1 MKQLK
6 TQLQTVAT
14 GFGRR
19 SRQLASGVAASVLLI
34 GSQAHAALPAGVETA
49 VEDAKVDGVALAG
62 LVLAVI
68 IAIAAFKYIRR
79 AL

>member
-1 MKQLK
+1 
-6 TQLQTVAT
+6 
-14 GFGRR
+14 
-19 SRQLASGVAASVLLI
+19 
-34 GSQAHAALPAGVETA
+34 ALPAGVETA
-49 VEDAKVDGVALAG
+49 ITDAQVDGTTLAG

>member
-1 MKQLK
+1 MNKLK
-6 TQLQTVAT
+6 ALYAAAAVSATAVA
-14 GFGRR
+14 
-19 SRQLASGVAASVLLI
+19 VP
-34 GSQAHAALPAGVETA
+34 AHAALPDGVTTA
-49 VEDAKVDGVALAG
+49 IGDAQTDGVALAG